1 MTLCSRR
8 IALLALVSQ
17 AAALAPPTP
26 RARPCARC
34 RRVRLRSEPGDA
46 PAEAAAPVED
56 VPIATTEPEPAAP
69 QLTERQKEIAR
80 LRAAEKFLE
89 KDTGKY
95 MCKVCEYQY
104 DPEEGAKGVAAAT
117 PFEDIQSNWRCPRC
131 RASKD
136 SFEPVTI
143 TIAGFAENQNYGF
156 GGNSMTEGD
165 KNLAIFG
172 GLGFFFVLLLS
183 GYLMT

>member
-1 MTLCSRR
+1 MHR
-8 IALLALVSQ
+8 
-17 AAALAPPTP
+17 
-26 RARPCARC
+26 
-34 RRVRLRSEPGDA
+34 
-46 PAEAAAPVED
+46 
-56 VPIATTEPEPAAP
+56 
-69 QLTERQKEIAR
+69 
-80 LRAAEKFLE
+80 
-89 KDTGKY
+89 
-95 MCKVCEYQY
+95 YQY

-172 GLGFFFVLLLS
+172 SLGFLFVLLLS

>member
-1 MTLCSRR
+1 MHR
-8 IALLALVSQ
+8 
-17 AAALAPPTP
+17 
-26 RARPCARC
+26 
-34 RRVRLRSEPGDA
+34 
-46 PAEAAAPVED
+46 
-56 VPIATTEPEPAAP
+56 
-69 QLTERQKEIAR
+69 
-80 LRAAEKFLE
+80 
-89 KDTGKY
+89 
-95 MCKVCEYQY
+95 YQY
-104 DPEEGAKGVAAAT
+104 DPEEGAKGVAAST

-136 SFEPVTI
+136 SFEPPVTI

>member
-1 MTLCSRR
+1 MHR
-8 IALLALVSQ
+8 
-17 AAALAPPTP
+17 
-26 RARPCARC
+26 
-34 RRVRLRSEPGDA
+34 
-46 PAEAAAPVED
+46 
-56 VPIATTEPEPAAP
+56 
-69 QLTERQKEIAR
+69 
-80 LRAAEKFLE
+80 
-89 KDTGKY
+89 
-95 MCKVCEYQY
+95 YQY
-104 DPEEGAKGVAAAT
+104 DPEEGAKGVAAST

-143 TIAGFAENQNYGF
+143 TSAGFAENQNYGF

>member
-1 MTLCSRR
+1 MRRSRR
-8 IALLALVSQ
+8 ASRATSSSR
-17 AAALAPPTP
+17 APT
-26 RARPCARC
+26 
-34 RRVRLRSEPGDA
+34 
-46 PAEAAAPVED
+46 
-56 VPIATTEPEPAAP
+56 
-69 QLTERQKEIAR
+69 
-80 LRAAEKFLE
+80 
-89 KDTGKY
+89 
-95 MCKVCEYQY
+95 
-104 DPEEGAKGVAAAT
+104 AAAT
-117 PFEDIQSNWRCPRC
+117 ATRRRRRC

-136 SFEPVTI
+136 SFEPGTI